1 MDCKSASTLTH
12 TATGQG
18 ELFKQINCLKTGGA
32 RSCSIKAALQLV
44 DEALQ
49 SQILDPVTPLPST
62 SVGGKCNMQRGTAR
76 TAAARLRR
84 EHGVM
89 GGVPVLL
96 STEKPRCQL
105 VSMVDMEEGNP
116 LDYQVMTS

>member
-1 MDCKSASTLTH
+1 
-12 TATGQG
+12 
-18 ELFKQINCLKTGGA
+18 
-32 RSCSIKAALQLV
+32 
-44 DEALQ
+44 
-49 SQILDPVTPLPST
+49 
-62 SVGGKCNMQRGTAR
+62 MQRGTAR

-116 LDYQVMTS
+116 LDYQVMTSSAEKAASACLRVNAADRHQGLLVLWCLPA